1 MALVLRSIYNWY
13 NWLFHD
19 YEGKQ
24 DAIDA
29 LDFLFAFGIKCFRVI
44 NWTSNKI
51 ISKIDPRVDR
61 YPLTQS
67 PMLIISLVAIYVY
80 FVTHW
85 GQRYMKNRPAYDLKN
100 IIKVYNL
107 IQIAVNLF
115 IGVYVSGNQI

>member
-1 MALVLRSIYNWY
+1 M
-13 NWLFHD
+13 
-19 YEGKQ
+19 
-24 DAIDA
+24 
-29 LDFLFAFGIKCFRVI
+29 
-44 NWTSNKI
+44 
-51 ISKIDPRVDR
+51 DR